1 MALTLEFAWYFSAF
15 KASLFW
21 PINNLSFDLQGTS
34 FVCLRS
40 NLDPVLDVFGLG
52 LPWAKTNTC
61 VEGAVWILCALGCG
75 IKSRQVRFEWEIQWS
90 LSHLESAIL
99 CYLTIKIICL
109 SNFLCL
115 LLNLSPGDLAQRDLL
130 KTVVVCSWSLRSASC
145 LCLYRITLLH
155 RQISRYHPR
164 DLPILNLS

>member
-34 FVCLRS
+34 FVWLRS
-40 NLDPVLDVFGLG
+40 NLDPMLGGFSLG

-61 VEGAVWILCALGCG
+61 VEGPVWILCALGCG
-75 IKSRQVRFEWEIQWS
+75 IKSRQVHFEWEIQRN

-99 CYLTIKIICL
+99 CYLTTKIICL

-115 LLNLSPGDLAQRDLL
+115 LLNLSPGDLARRDLL
-130 KTVVVCSWSLRSASC
+130 KTAVVCSWSLRSASC

-164 DLPILNLS
+164 DLPTLNLS